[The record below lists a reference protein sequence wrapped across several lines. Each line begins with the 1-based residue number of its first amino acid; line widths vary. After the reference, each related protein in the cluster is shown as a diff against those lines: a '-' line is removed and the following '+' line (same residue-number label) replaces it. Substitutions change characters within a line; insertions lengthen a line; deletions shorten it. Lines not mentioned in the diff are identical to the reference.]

1 MQVIFTALREKA
13 DKVCFVIE
21 NTVPADEVIEID
33 EWIIFQWESWQN
45 IEETEMLQN
54 LFKTLNPED
63 YRFIWVRGVSLEGAD
78 IISIGKGDP
87 PIRITLPQIIIK
99 EELCLKR

>member
-21 NTVPADEVIEID
+21 NIVPADEVIEID
-33 EWIIFQWESWQN
+33 EWIIFSWESWQN

-63 YRFIWVRGVSLEGAD
+63 YRFIWVRGANLEGVD
-78 IISIGKGDP
+78 VIVMGKGNP
-87 PIRITLPQIIIK
+87 PIKITSPQIIIK
-99 EELCLKR
+99 EELCLRR